1 MIKSLGIRIG
11 ILLLLSTLLF
21 STVAL
26 ADQGSTF
33 RLVLEDTTTGVQR
46 VITDQV
52 SLGGITNPNGDR
64 NGTLGTIGFTN
75 SIGNFFVTLNATSSE
90 AADGG
95 GILTL
100 SANVAYQ
107 STGTDQFVVLLE
119 DVYGSDSDGAN
130 ATLENTVQG
139 FNSTSTT
146 VTSTAVL
153 SSTASL
159 SMQSWLNPTGGVPV
173 GSSVANSGPVALNV
187 NAAAITGPYNNV
199 VAPNTTSG
207 SYDTSVASTGTST
220 AIYSEAVVNFS
231 NTGSA
236 SFTLTADEIPNSS
249 PVPEPTSLV
258 LLGSALLG
266 LGVFKGNKMLNI
278 HRSKATD

>member
-11 ILLLLSTLLF
+11 ILLLLSTVLF

-33 RLVLEDTTTGVQR
+33 RLVLQDTTTGVQR
-46 VITDQV
+46 VITDNQT
-52 SLGGITNPNGDR
+52 LGPLNPYGDK
-64 NGTLGTIGFTN
+64 NGTLGTIGFAN
-75 SIGNFFVTLNATSSE
+75 GVGNFFVNINATSSE

-100 SANVAYQ
+100 SANVSYQ
-107 STGTDQFVVLLE
+107 STSTDQFVVILE
-119 DVYGSDSDGAN
+119 DVYGSDTDGAN
-130 ATLENTVQG
+130 AELANTIQG
-139 FNSTSTT
+139 YNSTSNT

-173 GSSVANSGPVALNV
+173 GSSVANSGPAAVSV
-187 NAAAITGPYNNV
+187 NAAGITGPYNNV

-207 SYDTSVASTGTST
+207 SYDTAVVSTGPST
-220 AIYSEAVVNFS
+220 AIYSEAVVNFT

-258 LLGSALLG
+258 LLGATLLG

-278 HRSKATD
+278 HRPKAMD